1 LSEPQRVS
9 VLNTLEGELRKES
22 RRISDL

>member
-1 LSEPQRVS
+1 
-9 VLNTLEGELRKES
+9 LNTLEGEFRKES